1 MFPEPG
7 GSDDEW
13 DRELTPVELR
23 NAKISM
29 WALAAFIVVLALYLP
44 GCVSAPVAPNLK
56 FPEQKA
62 CRSVAL
68 APVPDKVTLII
79 DGAKIEADQGGEQ
92 LLRGYVASRYVFQS
106 AGAR

>member
-1 MFPEPG
+1 MWPEE
-7 GSDDEW
+7 DE
-13 DRELTPVELR
+13 DFEETTTTGEYLTVLFT
-23 NAKISM
+23 
-29 WALAAFIVVLALYLP
+29 LLLVVMLFLVT

-68 APVPDKVTLII
+68 APVPDHVRLII
-79 DGAKIEADQGGEQ
+79 DGDKIEADQGGEQ

-106 AGAR
+106 AGAK

>member
-1 MFPEPG
+1 MFPE
-7 GSDDEW
+7 SDPEEALE
-13 DRELTPVELR
+13 RELTPTDIR
-23 NAKISM
+23 NAKVSI
-29 WALAAFIVVLALYLP
+29 WALAAFILILALYLP

-68 APVPDKVTLII
+68 APVPQKVTLII
-79 DGAKIEADQGGEQ
+79 DGDKIESDQGGEQ

-106 AGAR
+106 AGAK

>member
-7 GSDDEW
+7 DNDEW
-13 DRELTPVELR
+13 DRVLTPAEIT

-29 WALAAFIVVLALYLP
+29 WALAAFVLILALYLP

-68 APVPDKVTLII
+68 LPVPEKVTLII
-79 DGAKIEADQGGEQ
+79 DGSKIEADQGGEQ

-106 AGAR
+106 AGAK